1 MKNLMMAGALVLSLT
16 ATGCATKKY
25 VTRTVNDTV
34 APVEARV
41 TAGEGKNAN
50 QDTQLATNSQE
61 IDQLQTG
68 LSRSNERIA
77 DADSKA
83 TAAGTAAQRANEA
96 ATAAQ
101 RSAEGAQTTADAARV
116 TGERAITRANEVQTS
131 LERKMDAIN
140 KYQMAESETIL
151 FPLNQ
156 YKLDADAKAKLD
168 AIAARATSNPRYVIE
183 VQGFTDK
190 TGSADSNTVLSQRRA
205 EAVTRYLINEH
216 KIALRNIEA
225 IGSGYALPVADDAT
239 RDGRKM
245 NRRVEVRVFVP
256 EMPSAATIAGNE

>member
-1 MKNLMMAGALVLSLT
+1 MNSNLIMAGALVLSLT

-41 TAGEGKNAN
+41 TAGEGKNTE
-50 QDTQLATNSQE
+50 QDQKIASATQE
-61 IDQLQTG
+61 IDALQTS
-68 LSRSNERIA
+68 LSRTNERLT

-83 TAAGTAAQRANEA
+83 TTAGTSAQRANDL

-101 RSAEGAQTTADAARV
+101 RSADGAMTAANDARTA
-116 TGERAITRANEVQTS
+116 GINRANEVQS
-131 LERKMDAIN
+131 ALEKKVDAVN
-140 KYQMAESETIL
+140 KYQMAMSETVL
-151 FPLNQ
+151 FGLNQ
-156 YKLDADAKAKLD
+156 ATLDDDSKAKLD
-168 AIAARATSNPRYVIE
+168 EIASRAGSNQRFMIE

-190 TGSADSNTVLSQRRA
+190 TGSADTNTMLSQRRA

-216 KIALRNIEA
+216 KIPLRNIDA
-225 IGSGYALPVADDAT
+225 IGSGYALPVGDDST

-245 NRRVEVRVFVP
+245 NRRVEIRLYVP
-256 EMPSAATIAGNE
+256 EMSSAVAIAGNE